1 MIGAR
6 PRFLKKT
13 FNAIHA
19 ETRERLGILGALGVL
34 GGGGQTETVRLMA
47 EAGCGSD

>member
-19 ETRERLGILGALGVL
+19 ETRERLGILGALG
-34 GGGGQTETVRLMA
+34 GGGQTETVRLMA